1 MAIVKPSESSSSV
14 DEYRAAKEGAA
25 LWDASA
31 NGRLRLQGKDA
42 LDLLHRLSTND
53 LLPLQ
58 PAQMAYTVLTNNKGR
73 ILDHLRVYRLED
85 HLLVS
90 TSPGNAPKVAQWIDL
105 YTFLEESTVTDVSAE
120 TAVFQLVGPK
130 APALVEVLTG
140 QALEDRRVASA
151 LLDGK
156 AALIARD
163 DWLSAPGYE
172 VIVAAGDAPGLWR
185 WLLEH
190 GQPWGLQPLG
200 REVFEALRI
209 EAGVPLYGWELSEQV
224 NPLEAGLR
232 PSISFTKGCYIGQE
246 VVLRLDT
253 YRKLQRHLVRLEME
267 GEDVPPLGEKLLVD
281 GKAVGTLTSASRVPG
296 ESRIVGL
303 GLLRTAHDKPGQQVQ
318 IASTDGRW
326 VARVIG
332 LEQYA
337 REGSGR

>member
-1 MAIVKPSESSSSV
+1 MAPVKSSERSSSV
-14 DEYRAAKEGAA
+14 DEYRAAKEGVA

-42 LDLLHRLSTND
+42 LDLLHRLSSND

-58 PAQMAYTVLTNNKGR
+58 PGQMAYTVLTNNKGR
-73 ILDHLRVYRLED
+73 VLDHLKVYRLED
-85 HLLVS
+85 HLLVV
-90 TSPGNAPKVAQWIDL
+90 TSPGNAPKVAEWIDL
-105 YTFLEESTVTDVSAE
+105 YTFLEESTVTDVTAE
-120 TAVFQLVGPK
+120 MAVFQVVGPK
-130 APALVEVLTG
+130 ARALLEALTG
-140 QALEDRRVASA
+140 QALEDRRVVSA
-151 LLDGK
+151 FLDGK

-163 DWLSAPGYE
+163 DWLGVPGYE
-172 VIVAAGDAPGLWR
+172 VVAIANDAPALWQ
-185 WLLEH
+185 WLLER
-190 GQPWGLQPLG
+190 GQPWGMQPLG

-209 EAGVPLYGWELSEQV
+209 EAGVPLYGAELSEQV

-281 GKAVGTLTSASRVPG
+281 GKTVGTLTSAAQVPG
-296 ESRIVGL
+296 ESRIVAL
-303 GLLRTAHDKPGQQVQ
+303 ALLRTAHDKAGQQVQ
-318 IASTDGRW
+318 IASLDRRW

-337 REGSGR
+337 REGTGR